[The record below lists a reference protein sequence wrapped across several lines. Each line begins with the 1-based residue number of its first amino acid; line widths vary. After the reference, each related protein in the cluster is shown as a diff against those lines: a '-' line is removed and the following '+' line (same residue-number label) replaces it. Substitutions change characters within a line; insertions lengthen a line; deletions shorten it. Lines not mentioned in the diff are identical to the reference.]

1 MSDQRMTHNPN
12 QTPVPAM
19 PGLTV
24 YPLLAARC
32 ALGILI
38 LCLGLAGFPA
48 QAEDARMGLSVTLPN
63 GYAHVAV
70 EDLRLES
77 TAGAVRWRRVWDG
90 QEWKFNPHWES
101 LSQSWKNLTG
111 SQTADSSGGTIA
123 PGTPGT
129 GGGGISSGSGGCW
142 VWVDEDWEP
151 SAGSTVVGGA
161 PKAGPML
168 PARTTPFNRVMGE
181 ADGDYPPPIRVSV
194 DYASLCG
201 GGSSTAVVDLEAVRR
216 LNELYLGD
224 AGRYAFS
231 NRAVLEKREV
241 LALPEVPAAELDTAL
256 AAGRIA
262 LAPVTVAKGFRWM
275 DRDGAWID
283 YNTQGQTVAYG
294 DRNGNPVWFAR
305 DADGIVRGVVD
316 ANGRVLFSLHYTGQ
330 LLTEVRDYPIAGNGL
345 DLPARRVVYQYDDRN
360 RLIQAT
366 DTRNHAT
373 RYDYDDQNHLV
384 RITDPEGRIEQI
396 EYKNGLVAKRIAPDD
411 AVTDYVFEYDD
422 THKQFISK
430 ITGPATAAGR
440 RVDDYTHNRT
450 GKLVRRLVNGLTDE
464 EVRYDTGARVELH
477 TNARGF
483 TTRITRD
490 EFEQVVRIDYPDGSS
505 RQRRYSPL
513 HLELLEEIDEAG
525 VKIQY
530 EYDAKGNRIKKI
542 EAAGTPDERVTEYQV
557 NELGQTTRVTRK
569 GRTEANGTA
578 TPDATWQI
586 EYDPQGQIKKTID
599 PEDQVREYVIDR
611 LGNLV
616 RYTDP
621 AGKIWRYTYDADGN
635 PLTETDPLNHTTT
648 YAYDKVGNPVS
659 ATDARNHTWRWK
671 YDALNRETQSID
683 PYGAA
688 YTTAYNGAGA
698 PKAVEDA
705 SGKRMQLDYDAL
717 TRLTQATDSKGYTYH
732 IDYAEADG
740 TDKGL
745 RRPSRVRYPTFQRLL
760 RFDERERL
768 TLKSDL
774 DGEEGRVNSLTY
786 DGVGRRKTLTDAN
799 GKTRY
804 FSYNAHGQVAEIK
817 DPMGNTLH
825 LVHDARGNVIEVTD
839 PNGNKTR
846 LAYDRRNLLTRTT
859 DPLGHSTHYGYDERG
874 WLTDI
879 TQANGQSIAYYYDDA
894 GRIIRHREFAAGGDL
909 VKTVDYGYDEA
920 DNLTGWSD
928 GSVSAVRRYD
938 NADRLTAETI
948 DYGGFSLTHSYTYYS
963 NNQIKTYTGPDGIEV
978 SYAFDGLGQLE
989 QVTLPGE
996 GSLAVT
1002 DWQWASPKKVLLP
1015 GGTVQHM
1022 DYDGYQSLTRLK
1034 VVNPGQVT
1042 VFDLQNQFGK
1052 LAELQRAVHDGN
1064 PLDYAYDDS
1073 ARLTVVD
1080 AGEAVERRETYELDP
1095 AGNRIA
1101 HSRTGE
1107 AVWRYDAANQ
1117 LVERG
1122 SLSYR
1127 YDAAGNQIEK
1137 IDARLAE
1144 PQRTTRYEYDAFNR
1158 LVQVTDGAGA
1168 VLARYTYDP
1177 FDRRLSKTLGDGAV
1191 THYLPSA
1198 WGLLA
1203 EADHTGAVQV
1213 SYGWNPQLEN
1223 GTAPLY
1229 ARVPDGAGGF
1239 RYVYYHND
1247 QLGTPQRLTDKAGNL
1262 VWAADYDGFGRA
1274 TVRPAANAVVNN
1286 LRYPGQYF
1294 DAETGLHYND
1304 RRYYDP
1310 DTGRYLTRDPIGFE
1324 GGINLYTYAAANP
1337 ANFTDPTGEI
1347 LPCLALN
1354 YLRCFT
1360 ACMALGAAGD
1370 FLTGCE
1376 VDWGGLAKDC
1386 GLECLWDMLPI
1397 PNPCGKFGK
1406 FLSAAAGA
1414 IGGFNSFPAET
1425 PVQVRP
1431 AGAAASAAQ
1440 AGQAELQPIGA
1451 LQPGDEVLA
1460 WSEWK
1465 EPGSDPKA
1473 DARLS
1478 YEKVQQVITS
1488 TREQHLVHLTLDS
1501 GETITATAGHPFR
1514 TREGWRDAILLKK
1527 GGQLLLKGG
1536 AEDDSERWA
1545 TVAEVR
1551 QETRT
1556 VRVFNLE
1563 VANAHTF
1570 LVGKD
1575 GLVVHNANPLRGLPG
1590 IYEFPDLLNPGKM
1603 YVGKAADLADRTGKW
1618 KRRKRCKIPGIHP
1631 MPNSTELQRRIAEQ
1645 KRINALGGVGS
1656 PGVSNITNPIDPSDW
1671 AKYGI

>member
-1 MSDQRMTHNPN
+1 MIWSDRMTTTKNIL
-12 QTPVPAM
+12 VAALM
-19 PGLTV
+19 
-24 YPLLAARC
+24 LL
-32 ALGILI
+32 I
-38 LCLGLAGFPA
+38 
-48 QAEDARMGLSVTLPN
+48 GLSSPVWAEVALPN
-63 GYAHVAV
+63 GTVGDTFV
-70 EDLRLES
+70 DLKVKVLGGYVTVDRQFDH
-77 TAGAVRWRRVWDG
+77 GRWWINRRWNPAQLGGQPDEQGGCRAYPEIKIQDRTYSGDG
-90 QEWKFNPHWES
+90 QTWILENRYS
-101 LSQSWKNLTG
+101 
-111 SQTADSSGGTIA
+111 
-123 PGTPGT
+123 
-129 GGGGISSGSGGCW
+129 
-142 VWVDEDWEP
+142 V
-151 SAGSTVVGGA
+151 
-161 PKAGPML
+161 
-168 PARTTPFNRVMGE
+168 RTTGYFDGSDCAANR
-181 ADGDYPPPIRVSV
+181 IRTLRWQ
-194 DYASLCG
+194 DRNTGNWMEY
-201 GGSSTAVVDLEAVRR
+201 RR
-216 LNELYLGD
+216 ED
-224 AGRYAFS
+224 AGL
-231 NRAVLEKREV
+231 LE
-241 LALPEVPAAELDTAL
+241 
-256 AAGRIA
+256 
-262 LAPVTVAKGFRWM
+262 FRLV
-275 DRDGAWID
+275 R
-283 YNTQGQTVAYG
+283 YG
-294 DRNGNPVWFAR
+294 DRNNVQVSLDYDGSGLLQAVRDHFGNLVL
-305 DADGIVRGVVD
+305 DYVYT
-316 ANGRVLFSLHYTGQ
+316 NG
-330 LLTEVRDYPIAGNGL
+330 LLTEIRDNPALIPGNTAPARSVRYHYAGTLIDQVTDVRGYVTLYTYGNGQL
-345 DLPARRVVYQYDDRN
+345 ASL
-360 RLIQAT
+360 
-366 DTRNHAT
+366 
-373 RYDYDDQNHLV
+373 
-384 RITDPEGRIEQI
+384 TDPEGRVRRF
-396 EYKNGLVAKRIAPDD
+396 EYLADRVAKEID
-411 AVTDYVFEYDD
+411 ADAQATTYVYDYDKLK
-422 THKQFISK
+422 KQFYVR
-430 ITGPATAAGR
+430 ITAPATAAG
-440 RVDDYTHNRT
+440 
-450 GKLVRRLVNGLTDE
+450 
-464 EVRYDTGARVELH
+464 A
-477 TNARGF
+477 
-483 TTRITRD
+483 
-490 EFEQVVRIDYPDGSS
+490 
-505 RQRRYSPL
+505 
-513 HLELLEEIDEAG
+513 
-525 VKIQY
+525 
-530 EYDAKGNRIKKI
+530 
-542 EAAGTPDERVTEYQV
+542 RVTENWYDTDGVLIRRDVNSQTEYQKGPLDTATRRQILTDAAGRQTEIVKDEFDQIVKTTHPDGTTTSARYSAQHGQVLEKTDELGVKTQYDYDSQGNRLKKTEAVGTSDERITEYVV
-557 NELGQTTRVTRK
+557 NSLGQTTQITRK
-569 GRTEANGTA
+569 GRTEANGTV

-586 EYDPQGQIKKTID
+586 EYDDQGQIKRTTD
-599 PEDQVREYVIDR
+599 PESHIRQYGYD
-611 LGNLV
+611 LSGNLV
-616 RYTDP
+616 SYTNP
-621 AGKIWRYTYDADGN
+621 AEKIWRYTYDEDGN
-635 PLTETDPLNHTTT
+635 PRTESDPLNHTTT
-648 YAYDKVGNPVS
+648 YGYDKIGNPVS

-688 YTTAYNGAGA
+688 YTTAYDSLGS
-698 PKAVEDA
+698 PTAVEDA
-705 SGKRMQLDYDAL
+705 SGKRMQFDYDTL
-717 TRLTQATDSKGYTYH
+717 TRLTQATDGKGYTYH

-740 TDKGL
+740 ADKGL
-745 RRPSRVRYPTFQRLL
+745 RRPSQVRYPTFLRLF
-760 RFDERERL
+760 RYDERERI
-768 TLKSDL
+768 TQKSDI
-774 DGEEGRVNSLTY
+774 DGTEGRVNSLTY
-786 DGVGRRKTLTDAN
+786 DGVGRRKTFTDAN

-846 LAYDRRNLLTRTT
+846 LTYDRRNLLTRTT

-894 GRIIRHREFAAGGDL
+894 GRIIRHREFAANGNL
-909 VKTVDYGYDEA
+909 VKTVDYNYDEA
-920 DNLTGWSD
+920 DNLTGWND

-938 NADRLTAETI
+938 NADRLTSETVN
-948 DYGGFSLTHSYTYYS
+948 YGGFSLTHGYTYYS
-963 NNQIKTYTGPDGIEV
+963 NNQIKTYTGPDGVEV
-978 SYAFDGLGQLE
+978 SYDYDGLGQLE

-1042 VFDLQNQFGK
+1042 VFELQNQFGK

-1080 AGEAVERRETYELDP
+1080 AGEAVDRRETYELDP
-1095 AGNRIA
+1095 AGNRIE

-1107 AVWRYDAANQ
+1107 AIWRYDAANQ

-1168 VLARYTYDP
+1168 VLAAYTYDP

-1274 TVRPAANAVVNN
+1274 TVRPTANAVVNN

-1347 LPCLALN
+1347 LPCLAWN
-1354 YLRCFT
+1354 YLRCFA

-1370 FLTGCE
+1370 YLTGCD
-1376 VDWGGLAKDC
+1376 VDWGGNAKDC
-1386 GLECLWDMLPI
+1386 GLECLLDMLPI

-1414 IGGFNSFPAET
+1414 MGGFNSFPAET

-1514 TREGWRDAILLKK
+1514 TREGWRDAVLLKK
-1527 GGQLLLKGG
+1527 GGQLLLKGD
-1536 AEDDSERWA
+1536 ADDEDGSERWA

-1556 VRVFNLE
+1556 VQVFNLE

-1570 LVGKD
+1570 FVGEE
-1575 GLVVHNANPLRGLPG
+1575 GTLAHNGGRSGKQPRLREMGQDDKLPSHVRGWIQQEINLIKCKKRKTIRVPPGYEMAHRRGLRAKNG
-1590 IYEFPDLLNPGKM
+1590 NSYKHSDLQNPDLH
-1603 YVGKAADLADRTGKW
+1603 DLE
-1618 KRRKRCKIPGIHP
+1618 H
-1631 MPNSTELQRRIAEQ
+1631 
-1645 KRINALGGVGS
+1645 
-1656 PGVSNITNPIDPSDW
+1656 
-1671 AKYGI
+1671 KYEGY